1 MTAPCTHPRTG
12 SVTSRTPGT
21 TDGEYAHTRVC
32 DRVECVTEATVWV
45 ARHSY
50 GKPVYHARDEV
61 SAS

>member
-1 MTAPCTHPRTG
+1 MTAECTHTRTG

-45 ARHSY
+45 TRHSY
-50 GKPVYHARDEV
+50 GKPVYYLADEV
-61 SAS
+61 AR